1 MVPETKYTK
10 IGNISIAYQVIGSG
24 PKDLVLVPGW
34 ISNIDVF
41 WEDPSMVRFLNKL
54 ASFSRLILFDKRGTG
69 LSDRVTDTPMLEERM
84 EDVRA
89 VLDAVG
95 SERATL
101 LGYSE
106 AGTMVALFAATYPE
120 RTSAIIMISSFAR
133 RIKTHDY
140 PWGATEEEYQS
151 FIDDI
156 QQNWGGPVGME
167 IRVPSRAQDVPFKR
181 WWAKLL
187 RMGASPSTAVAITR
201 MNIEIDVRD
210 ILPSIKVPALIIHAK
225 GDKAIELGH
234 GRYLAENIP
243 NSTFL
248 VVNTEDHVP
257 WVGAATEILE
267 SVEEFV
273 TGIKTQSIVQRVLST
288 LMFTDIV
295 DSTSLAQ
302 SLGDKKWRDLL
313 ENHDAI
319 VRHEL
324 SIYTGKEID
333 TAGDSFFASFDGPA
347 RALRCAQA
355 VIQSLRA
362 NGIPV
367 RVGIHTGEC
376 ELRGKNLAG
385 IAVHIAARIAALAGP
400 QQILVSRT
408 VKDLVAGSG
417 IEFSDIGNHPLK
429 GVSEDWQLFEVVQ

>member
-1 MVPETKYTK
+1 MIPETRYTK
-10 IGNISIAYQVIGSG
+10 SGDIHIAYQVVGDG
-24 PKDLVLVPGW
+24 TRDLVLVPGW

-41 WEDPSMVRFLNKL
+41 WEEPSMVRFLKKL

-95 SERATL
+95 SKRATL

-133 RIKTHDY
+133 RIKTVDY
-140 PWGATEEEYQS
+140 PWGATEAQYQS

-156 QQNWGGPVGME
+156 QCNWGGPVGME
-167 IRVPSRAQDVPFKR
+167 IRVPSRINDLQFKK
-181 WWAKLL
+181 WWAKFL
-187 RMGASPSTAVAITR
+187 RMGASPATAAAITR
-201 MNIEIDVRD
+201 MNIDIDVRD
-210 ILPSIKVPALIIHAK
+210 ILPLIKVPTLIIHAR
-225 GDKAIELGH
+225 GDQAIELGH
-234 GRYLAENIP
+234 GEYLAENIP
-243 NSTFL
+243 NSTF
-248 VVNTEDHVP
+248 VVVDTSDHLP

-267 SVEEFV
+267 AVEEFV
-273 TGIKTQSIVQRVLST
+273 TGIKTHSSTQRVLST

-295 DSTSLAQ
+295 DSTRIAQ

-313 ENHDAI
+313 ENHDTI

-324 SIYTGKEID
+324 SIYRGKEID

-355 VIQSLRA
+355 VIQSLLVS
-362 NGIPV
+362 GVSV
-367 RVGIHTGEC
+367 RIGIHTGEC
-376 ELRGKNLAG
+376 ELRGNTLAG
-385 IAVHIAARIAALAGP
+385 IAVHITSRIADLAGP

-417 IEFSDIGNHPLK
+417 IEFADIGSYSLK
-429 GVSEDWQLFEVVQ
+429 GVSEDWQIFEVIH